1 MTISNTTN
9 RTSADGTN
17 TVGQSVPF
25 LFPVTATSDVVV
37 KTRVAATGVEA
48 TLVETTNYT
57 VVLAS
62 GEGGWVEMVTAVA
75 TTSEIHIIRAT
86 PQTQTTDLA
95 QGGAFSAETI
105 EAAMDKLTKLILDL
119 AISRIIRMPDTDAAL
134 TMELPTAIDRASKYL
149 SFDASGNLT
158 ATALA
163 DATALSA
170 STLGE
175 SILAIASEALFKA
188 LVNLEIGTDVQAYSA
203 LLTAI
208 AAITPTNSYFIV
220 GNGTTWVRET
230 GGTVLASL
238 GISTFIQT
246 LLDDTTAAAAVTTLG
261 LPSVADYLFY
271 ENAALAYDNEALT
284 WVA

>member
-48 TLVETTNYT
+48 TLAETTNYT

-230 GGTVLASL
+230 GATVLASL